1 MIIAS
6 SENGF
11 NRSTARLLGIIPPIA
26 GYVRNR
32 GVPYLISWGHRLT
45 GILMILFIGFHIFTL
60 SFLSTPGLYADK
72 MKLYSLPALAFL
84 EWALAIPVIFHAL
97 NGGRLI
103 LYESFGCRRDD
114 LLLKWGAGLLILY
127 AGILAVLMLLGNQSV
142 SPAFFWFLALSA
154 ALIAA
159 YGLYSRIWN
168 TRHAISW
175 KLQRITG
182 AFLFVMIPAHFIFM
196 HLNPQVAGEAGQVTM
211 RMQSIWIKL
220 VDVVLVVSALY
231 HGGYGLLSVI
241 NDYTASKK
249 VRAAGMAAVTAAMSV
264 AAWFGIKLILLI

>member
-1 MIIAS
+1 MIIGN

-11 NRSTARLLGIIPPIA
+11 NKGMTKLLDIIPPLA
-26 GYVRNR
+26 GYARNR
-32 GVPYLISWGHRLT
+32 GVPYLISWGHRLSGT
-45 GILMILFIGFHIFTL
+45 LMVLFIGFHIFTL
-60 SFLSTPGLYADK
+60 SFLSTPDAYTDK

-114 LLLKWGAGLLILY
+114 LMLKWVAGLTILY
-127 AGILAVLMLLGNQSV
+127 AGILAVLILIGNQSV
-142 SPAFFWFLALSA
+142 SPAFFWFLTISA
-154 ALIAA
+154 ALTAA
-159 YGLYSRIWN
+159 YGLYARIRD

-175 KLQRITG
+175 KIQRITG

-196 HLNPQVAGEAGQVTM
+196 HLNPQVSGDAGQVTI

-220 VDVVLVVSALY
+220 VDTVLVASALY
-231 HGGYGLLSVI
+231 HGGYGLLSI
-241 NDYTASKK
+241 LNDYTASKK
-249 VRAAGMAAVTAAMSV
+249 VRTAGTAAVTAAMAA